1 IGFIVLTA
9 CGAALAWCLVDAKSV
24 VRNDGSRIILMKNPT
39 WKSELMG
46 LWETIRS
53 DPYII
58 CLFPMFF
65 ASNWFYTYQFNGVN
79 LAYFNTRTRALNN
92 TLYWTAQIVG
102 AFVFGFCLD
111 YSKIRR
117 TVRAKI
123 AWVVIL
129 VLTLAIFGGGYDFQ
143 KGYTRESVSKD
154 AHYVSKDWT
163 DSGYV
168 GPMFLYIF
176 YGFYDAAWQTC
187 VYWFMGS
194 LTNNGRKL
202 TNFAGFYKGIQSA
215 GAVVIWR
222 LDSKNLAY
230 MSEFASSWGLLL
242 GALVCALPVL
252 LIRVKD
258 HVSVEED
265 VKFSD
270 ETVEEVIG
278 TADDKA
284 VVHDSE
290 KA

>member
-1 IGFIVLTA
+1 
-9 CGAALAWCLVDAKSV
+9 
-24 VRNDGSRIILMKNPT
+24 MKNPT

-65 ASNWFYTYQFNGVN
+65 ASNWFYTMQFNAFN

-123 AWVVIL
+123 AWVAIL

-154 AHYVSKDWT
+154 AGYVGKDWT

-222 LDSKNLAY
+222 LDSQNIAY

-270 ETVEEVIG
+270 ETVEEVMG
-278 TADDKA
+278 TADGKA

>member
-1 IGFIVLTA
+1 
-9 CGAALAWCLVDAKSV
+9 
-24 VRNDGSRIILMKNPT
+24 M
-39 WKSELMG
+39 
-46 LWETIRS
+46 
-53 DPYII
+53 
-58 CLFPMFF
+58 
-65 ASNWFYTYQFNGVN
+65 
-79 LAYFNTRTRALNN
+79 
-92 TLYWTAQIVG
+92 
-102 AFVFGFCLD
+102 FGFCLD

-117 TVRAKI
+117 TVRAKA
-123 AWVVIL
+123 AWVAIL
-129 VLTLAIFGGGYDFQ
+129 ILTLAVFGGGYAFQ
-143 KGYTRESVSKD
+143 TTYTRESVSE
-154 AHYVSKDWT
+154 ASGYVHKDWS
-163 DSGYV
+163 DPGYV

-222 LDSKNLAY
+222 LDSQDLAY
-230 MSEFASSWGLLL
+230 MSEFGSSWGLLL
-242 GALVCALPVL
+242 GSLVCALPVL

-278 TADDKA
+278 TSAHAKTVEDA
-284 VVHDSE
+284 E
-290 KA
+290 KV